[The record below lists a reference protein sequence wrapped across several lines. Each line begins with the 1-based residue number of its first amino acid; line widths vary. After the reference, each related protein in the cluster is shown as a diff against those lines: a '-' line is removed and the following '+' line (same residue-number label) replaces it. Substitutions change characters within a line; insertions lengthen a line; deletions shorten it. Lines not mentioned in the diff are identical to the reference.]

1 MLPIFW
7 LYRCCIKHHMNY
19 NHLYYFHVIAQEGSI
34 ARASRRLRVSQPTLS
49 EQLKQ
54 LEQYFGTKLFD
65 RKGGAMRLNNIGRRT
80 LAFTENIFDIGD
92 RLIQSFDSA
101 PECPKV
107 RLDVGVVTSC
117 ARSLTT
123 SRLVELFRDESV
135 IVRVRQGDNQYLL
148 HELVSSGLD
157 ILISDTLPAQAEDR
171 GIDVR
176 KISSPRLMVISNEER
191 AVGLTEE
198 VPASLHAQPFIHYTT
213 QSSYR
218 WEIDQ
223 YLREASVEP
232 TIVAE
237 ADDVYVIREAV
248 VAGIGFGMIPQSM
261 LNESTLADGIVV
273 LGEVDREFETY
284 ALISNKNPTK
294 ETLRALDV
302 LVN

>member
-1 MLPIFW
+1 
-7 LYRCCIKHHMNY
+7 MNY
-19 NHLYYFHVIAQEGSI
+19 NHLFYFHVIAQEGSI

-54 LEQYFGTKLFD
+54 LEQYFDTKLFD
-65 RKGGAMRLNNIGRRT
+65 RKGGAMRLNNSGRRT
-80 LAFTENIFDIGD
+80 LSFTENMFDIGD
-92 RLIQSFDSA
+92 RLAASFDSA
-101 PECPKV
+101 PETPKI
-107 RLDVGVVTSC
+107 RLDIGVVTSC

-123 SRLVELFRDESV
+123 ERLVELFKDDAV

-157 ILISDTLPAQAEDR
+157 ILITDTLPPQASDR

-176 KISSPRLMVISNEER
+176 KLASPRLMVICDKKR
-191 AVGLTEE
+191 AADLTEDI
-198 VPASLHAQPFIHYTT
+198 PSNLHAQPFIHYTT

-232 TIVAE
+232 SIVAE

-248 VAGIGFGMIPQSM
+248 RAGIGFGIVPQSM
-261 LNESTLADGIVV
+261 LDESTLAEGIEII
-273 LGEVDREFETY
+273 GEIDRTFDTY
-284 ALISNKNPTK
+284 ALISNKNPTD

-302 LVN
+302 LVK